1 MARVTL
7 AHRAVLEIGGV
18 EAGAFLQ
25 RLVTA
30 DLDALDARTAMP
42 CALLSPQG
50 KVLHEFLIMRAEVDT
65 GAGAEA
71 GYRIDVSRAFLPDLA
86 RRLMLYRLHAA
97 VTFAPRPG
105 ASVTATWGEDAPHR
119 DMRFRDGVGRS
130 YDALGDTETLAGW
143 TRRRIEAGVAEIGTD
158 FPADTYFP
166 HDLGL
171 QSNGGIATGKGC
183 YVGQEVVSRMHHR
196 GTGRRRVAV
205 LHAEEAF
212 PAPGTA
218 VEAEGR
224 SIGTLGSATE
234 DTPHRALAVL
244 RIDRAGEAMAA
255 GAPIVA
261 GGVPV
266 TPHVPPGAAWSLAAA
281 SLEPVLTEPA
291 SAEPAPDEPAPD
303 EPATAT

>member
-7 AHRAVLEIGGV
+7 AHRAVLEVGGA

-30 DLDALDARTAMP
+30 DLDALDERTAMP

-65 GAGAEA
+65 GVGAEA

-105 ASVTATWGEDAPHR
+105 ASVAATWDDAAPYR
-119 DMRFRDGVGRS
+119 DMRFRERTGRS
-130 YDALGDTETLAGW
+130 YDAQEDTGTFADW

-171 QSNGGIATGKGC
+171 QSNGGIATAKGC

-205 LHAEEAF
+205 LHADAAL

-224 SIGTLGSATE
+224 LIGTLGSATE
-234 DTPHRALAVL
+234 DAPHRALAVL
-244 RIDRAGEAMAA
+244 RIDRAGEAVVA
-255 GAPIVA
+255 GTPIVA
-261 GGVPV
+261 AGVQV
-266 TPHVPPGAAWSLAAA
+266 TPHAPPGAGWSLDMEADEPA
-281 SLEPVLTEPA
+281 SVEPA
-291 SAEPAPDEPAPD
+291 SAEPA
-303 EPATAT
+303 TAT